1 METGSTEIFRLD
13 LDIPPLTP
21 GFLVIEDDET
31 IRQLLVKIVR
41 QRHSDCEAVADLA
54 AARSLL
60 TRKHY
65 DILLLELSLAGSGG
79 SALIG
84 DRVLLAPESVVLVIS
99 EKMELETAL
108 QAMRRGA
115 FDCIT
120 RPFASE
126 ALQERL
132 DRAVE
137 EWRARVRCRYYQ
149 LYLEKLVNAM
159 TDKVLSAREQIE
171 KAYDMAVAALG
182 AALDLRNPE
191 TEEHC
196 RRVAE
201 NSHRLGA
208 GMGLQPVPLRN
219 LRWSAYLHDIGKIGI
234 PEHILDKPS
243 SLTPDERNQVKEHP
257 MLGFRMIR
265 NIEFLKDATEVV
277 LYHHEKYDGS
287 GYPFGLKG
295 EDIPVAARI
304 FAVID
309 TMDAML
315 YERPYRKP
323 QSFSELAVELRR
335 QAGRHFD
342 PQVVAVFLSFPE
354 SAWRLVEKDRKTDS
368 GQGFAHTGEEIT
380 EARR

>member
-21 GFLVIEDDET
+21 RFLVIDEDET
-31 IRQLLVKIVR
+31 IRRLLVEIVR
-41 QRHSDCEAVADLA
+41 RRYPDCEAVADLA
-54 AARSLL
+54 AAKILL
-60 TRKHY
+60 TQKHY
-65 DILLLELSLAGSGG
+65 DILLLDFSLAGGKG
-79 SALIG
+79 ST
-84 DRVLLAPESVVLVIS
+84 LLEDHGLLSPESIVLIVS

-108 QAMRRGA
+108 QVMRRGV

-120 RPFASE
+120 RPFSSE
-126 ALQERL
+126 AFEQRL
-132 DRAVE
+132 DRAVQ
-137 EWRARVRCRYYQ
+137 EWHARVRCRYYQ
-149 LYLEKLVNAM
+149 LHLEKLVNAM
-159 TDKVLSAREQIE
+159 TDKILSASEQIE

-201 NSHRLGA
+201 NSFRLGA
-208 GMGLQPVPLRN
+208 GMGLQAFPLRN

-243 SLTPDERNQVKEHP
+243 SLTLEERNQVKEHP

-315 YERPYRKP
+315 YERPYRKAQP
-323 QSFSELAVELRR
+323 FSELTAELKR

-342 PQVVAVFLSFPE
+342 PRVVAVFLSFPE
-354 SAWRLVEKDRKTDS
+354 SAWRQVEKDRKTDS
-368 GQGFAHTGEEIT
+368 RQGFAHEGEQITG
-380 EARR
+380 ARR